1 MPPLKTA
8 LWVNVAG
15 GVLILPF
22 IAAAGFEPPQTTT
35 SAAAFAVSLVVFAL
49 SIILHIFAL
58 ERVSAAR
65 AALVYNIEPLV
76 SISMAWLILGEVLTL
91 TQGLGAALVI
101 FAIVAVARFDK
112 PRVVPP
118 LVEH

>member
-1 MPPLKTA
+1 M
-8 LWVNVAG
+8 
-15 GVLILPF
+15 
-22 IAAAGFEPPQTTT
+22 
-35 SAAAFAVSLVVFAL
+35 
-49 SIILHIFAL
+49 
-58 ERVSAAR
+58 
-65 AALVYNIEPLV
+65 VYNIEPLV

-91 TQGLGAALVI
+91 TQGLGAVLVI